1 MSETA
6 ITSLEFVQRNDLAPI
21 CPHCTKELNEVHVRS
36 KGIGFIEGKNVLY
49 FCPHCRKVLGFG
61 QSRMI

>member
-1 MSETA
+1 MSKA
-6 ITSLEFVQRNDLAPI
+6 NVKPLDIIKRDDLAPL
-21 CPHCTKELNEVHVRS
+21 CSHCSKELTEVYCKT
-36 KGIGFIEGKNVLY
+36 KGVSFVQGMDILY